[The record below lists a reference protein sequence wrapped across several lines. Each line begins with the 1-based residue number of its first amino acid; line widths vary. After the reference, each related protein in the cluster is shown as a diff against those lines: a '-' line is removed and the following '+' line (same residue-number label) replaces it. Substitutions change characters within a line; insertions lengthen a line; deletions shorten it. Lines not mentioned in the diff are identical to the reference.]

1 MIEQH
6 DCPFFRVAPNLLK
19 RLVRDSGFRILT
31 IIELAF
37 ECEAPIQLISKPTK
51 ASSCHETAVRF
62 LELLHDFRKIGRFT
76 ACHDLPQIPVDC
88 FFLPVADFDQ
98 PFRERLRVIYR
109 EKNIFGI
116 FVCPSSGSFR
126 FAPVERVVA
135 KALRLILRVPA
146 GGGCGGRNISSLGIM
161 TGDGSGVV
169 RQNDSLKASIT
180 CCMSQTG
187 SGSTHFVT
195 TP

>member
-146 GGGCGGRNISSLGIM
+146 EGVCGVLAISFIE
-161 TGDGSGVV
+161 SGLLCDSRDSYKVV
-169 RQNDSLKASIT
+169 Y
-180 CCMSQTG
+180 
-187 SGSTHFVT
+187 
-195 TP
+195 